1 VAGNLLA
8 RLTDAAYIAKP
19 SRGTYTPISSDESD
33 ESDETAGQ
41 TTFPV

>member
-41 TTFPV
+41 ITFPV